1 VIKIVSFLSLLLLS
15 SCSQGPEEER
25 KQVNKK
31 AEPIVVGL
39 KGLDMEA
46 DFHEITTFLNGNKIK
61 QAQLSSEWKEA
72 CENKEPV
79 WCFVN
84 PQTKKG
90 ILYNYYAF
98 ADSRGI
104 APKDKILNR
113 QEIEIIKSQLASNPK
128 LIKFNW
134 VEESSIERS
143 FIGNN
148 YDLKFVNFWFKE
160 DSNSIDKVFVAY
172 IDKTTNKLTVESV
185 SPQNGYRIW
194 LKK

>member
-1 VIKIVSFLSLLLLS
+1 
-15 SCSQGPEEER
+15 
-25 KQVNKK
+25 
-31 AEPIVVGL
+31 
-39 KGLDMEA
+39 
-46 DFHEITTFLNGNKIK
+46 
-61 QAQLSSEWKEA
+61 
-72 CENKEPV
+72 
-79 WCFVN
+79 
-84 PQTKKG
+84 
-90 ILYNYYAF
+90 
-98 ADSRGI
+98 
-104 APKDKILNR
+104 
-113 QEIEIIKSQLASNPK
+113 